1 MVYKRTQ
8 MKKIISLVII
18 LSAFICNAQRTM
30 FHAQNK
36 HVAPTTVA
44 PTVNGSLITEGLV
57 LNLDAGDVSSKIA
70 IIKIYK
76 GKGLTS

>member
-1 MVYKRTQ
+1 

-18 LSAFICNAQRTM
+18 LSAFICKAQRTM

-36 HVAPTTVA
+36 HVAQTAAAPTAVA
-44 PTVNGSLITEGLV
+44 PTPNGSLITEGLV